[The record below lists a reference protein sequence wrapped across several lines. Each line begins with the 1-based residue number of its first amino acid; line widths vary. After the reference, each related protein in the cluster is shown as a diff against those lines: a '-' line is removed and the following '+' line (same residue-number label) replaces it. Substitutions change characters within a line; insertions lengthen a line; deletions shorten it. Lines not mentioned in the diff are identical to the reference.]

1 MSTKN
6 VSAYSRS
13 DNVVS
18 PNYDKDYY
26 DGCRE
31 SYSLKSGDSGN
42 VTFST
47 STTDE
52 ELVSL
57 VSNAYSQVMSAA
69 RREYET
75 TVAMESRSI
84 KKYKEP

>member
-1 MSTKN
+1 MS
-6 VSAYSRS
+6 
-13 DNVVS
+13 
-18 PNYDKDYY
+18 P
-26 DGCRE
+26 
-31 SYSLKSGDSGN
+31 
-42 VTFST
+42 FST

-84 KKYKEP
+84 KNIKNLKYYIYNPSTGEIITNLETEMTEEKANEN